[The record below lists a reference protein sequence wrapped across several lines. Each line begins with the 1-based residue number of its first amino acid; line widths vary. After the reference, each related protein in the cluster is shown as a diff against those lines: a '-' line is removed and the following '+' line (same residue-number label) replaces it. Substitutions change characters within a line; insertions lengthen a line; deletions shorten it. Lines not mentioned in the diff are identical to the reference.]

1 MLSDAVGRAFGA
13 DGLMADAR
21 LFLPQ
26 IVQLGAD
33 RAMQVVL
40 PSKGETVEQM
50 SDAMLAG
57 LPEKFALLGHGLG
70 GDVALDLIRRVPDR
84 VTRVILMATDPLAEP
99 PQTAAAREARIVAAR
114 SGRLAEAMRQEIP
127 ASAIVDAPWR
137 DEIMALVQDMALG
150 LGEGVFLRQSRAL
163 QRRPDQQKTMRRV
176 KLPVLVIA
184 GEADT
189 LVPMRRQE
197 FTANLMPYGKLAVI
211 EGAGHLASLEQ
222 PEAVSQAVSSFLAG
236 PMICVK
242 AENAP
247 KLPGSRPGR
256 LGILTATRYCCAV
269 FTVASFATFCVPE

>member
-1 MLSDAVGRAFGA
+1 MPLAEPLVLIP
-13 DGLMADAR
+13 GLMADAR

-40 PSKGETVEQM
+40 PTKGETVEQM
-50 SDAMLAG
+50 SEAMLPG

-99 PQTAAAREARIVAAR
+99 PQTAAAREARIVAAK

-197 FTANLMPYGKLAVI
+197 FTADLMPYGKLRVI
-211 EGAGHLASLEQ
+211 EAAGHLASLEQ
-222 PEAVSQAVSSFLAG
+222 PEQVSKVIGEFLAG
-236 PMICVK
+236 PMM
-242 AENAP
+242 
-247 KLPGSRPGR
+247 LR
-256 LGILTATRYCCAV
+256 
-269 FTVASFATFCVPE
+269 

>member
-1 MLSDAVGRAFGA
+1 MPHPEPLVLIP
-13 DGLMADAR
+13 GLMADAR

-26 IVQLGAD
+26 MVRLGAA

-40 PSKGETVEQM
+40 PTKGETVEQM
-50 SDAMLAG
+50 SEAMLPG

-70 GDVALDLIRRVPDR
+70 GDIALDLIRRIPER
-84 VTRVILMATDPLAEP
+84 VTRVVLMATDPLSEP
-99 PQTAAAREARIVAAR
+99 PQAAAAREARIVAAK

-127 ASAIVDAPWR
+127 LSAIVEADWR

-197 FTANLMPYGKLAVI
+197 FTANLMPYGKLLVI
-211 EGAGHLASLEQ
+211 EAAGHLASLEQ
-222 PEAVSQAVSSFLAG
+222 PEVVSKAIEGFFAD
-236 PMICVK
+236 PMM
-242 AENAP
+242 
-247 KLPGSRPGR
+247 LR
-256 LGILTATRYCCAV
+256 
-269 FTVASFATFCVPE
+269 